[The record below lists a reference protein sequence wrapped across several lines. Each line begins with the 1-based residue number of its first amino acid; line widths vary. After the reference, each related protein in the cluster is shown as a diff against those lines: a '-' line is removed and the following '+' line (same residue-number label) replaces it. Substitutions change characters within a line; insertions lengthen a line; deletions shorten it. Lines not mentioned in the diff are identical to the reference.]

1 MFGFFILV
9 VILAMILQS
18 ISMRDRLG
26 FQIAKQIHYHRSPEV
41 RETEVGVPVVLET
54 TITNHSRAP
63 LFQLTISEPLPQY
76 IVLKAMPDADSPGRD
91 GGRNEEDE
99 AELTTLVE
107 RGGVLGIDLL
117 NRLKRLEVKSNSYE
131 MKSSLYIGGKQR
143 VRRKTLVEFQL
154 RGVYTFAE
162 SELWNGDFLGLYN
175 TLLSK
180 GNRSEIV
187 VYPPRLKDLKKIESI
202 LDYLGE
208 QHHDHTLYE
217 DTLSTR
223 SYRDYLPSDPM
234 KYISWKQ
241 SAKRQSLI
249 VREFDRICDDAVSIV
264 LDISYR
270 YTGDRAQYRSY
281 LEYCFS
287 AVRTLIEELHN
298 SGTSFTFATNAFTPD
313 RQQVYRVTNGQM
325 DIARLYEIL
334 GRAKNVEMIPTAMLL
349 ARASETNRSIVFIGM
364 RRTKENTRLLKA
376 LYDERGVSSY
386 CLFADEEVAS

>member
-1 MFGFFILV
+1 MLGFFILV
-9 VILAMILQS
+9 VILGMTLQS

-26 FQIAKQIHYHRSPEV
+26 FQIANLVEYHRSPQV
-41 RETEVGVPVVLET
+41 RETEAGVPVVLET
-54 TITNHSRAP
+54 IITNHSRAP

-76 IVLKAMPDADSPGRD
+76 IVLKAMPDTDSERSAKGM
-91 GGRNEEDE
+91 NEDE

-117 NRLKRLEVKSNSYE
+117 NRLKRLEVQSNSYE
-131 MKSSLYIGGKQR
+131 MKSSLYISGKQR

-162 SELWNGDFLGLYN
+162 SELWNGDFLGLHTN
-175 TLLSK
+175 LISK

-187 VYPPRLKDLKKIESI
+187 VYPPRIKDLTAIASI

-208 QHHDHTLYE
+208 QHYDHTLYE

-241 SAKRQSLI
+241 SAKRQSLV
-249 VREFDRICDDAVSIV
+249 VREFDRICDDAVNIV

-270 YTGDRAQYRSY
+270 YTGDRTQYRSY

-287 AVRTLIEELHN
+287 AVRTLIDELHDT
-298 SGTSFTFATNAFTPD
+298 GTSFVFATNAFTPD

-325 DIARLYEIL
+325 DITRLYEIL
-334 GRAKNVEMIPTAMLL
+334 GRAKNVEMIPTGHLL
-349 ARASETNRSIVFIGM
+349 ARVSETNRSIVFIGM
-364 RRTKENTRLLKA
+364 SRTTENMRLLNAMKN
-376 LYDERGVSSY
+376 ERGIRSY